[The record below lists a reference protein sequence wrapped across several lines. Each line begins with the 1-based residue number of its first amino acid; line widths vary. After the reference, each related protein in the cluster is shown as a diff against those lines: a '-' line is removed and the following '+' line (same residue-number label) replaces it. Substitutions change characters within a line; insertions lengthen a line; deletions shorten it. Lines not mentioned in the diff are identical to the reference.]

1 MTGQGRGWMPVQ
13 TRVVLV
19 AVLLALTDVTAS
31 EALPCS

>member
-1 MTGQGRGWMPVQ
+1 MGQGRGWTPMR
-13 TRVVLV
+13 TRIALA